1 MKVLIVVDMQN
12 DFIDGSLG
20 TKEAVEIVNRV
31 AEVMDS
37 FDGAVICT
45 RDTHFADYLNTSEGR
60 KLPVEHCIEGTKGH
74 ALQDTIQ
81 KMAEKKQDVVMN
93 KITFGAKNLPEEIE
107 KLAGGVPEFIEL
119 VGLCTDICVISN
131 AMLLKAF
138 YPEVPISVD
147 ASACAGVTPQSHKNA
162 LEAMKMCQIEIEVE
176 QQVFQLDLIPFSCD
190 FVQRNIECLLIIL
203 VQIDHDDLRL
213 GVSEVL
219 HNVVALVASDD
230 GSVLVYDD
238 RIHVS
243 EGLNAALDVLMF

>member
-20 TKEAVEIVNRV
+20 TKEAVGIVDRV

-45 RDTHFADYLNTSEGR
+45 RDTHFADYLETSEGR

-81 KMAEKKQDVVMN
+81 KMAEKKQAVVMN
-93 KITFGAKNLPEEIE
+93 KITFGAKNL
-107 KLAGGVPEFIEL
+107 PEFIEL

-162 LEAMKMCQIEIEVE
+162 LETMKMCQIDIVNE
-176 QQVFQLDLIPFSCD
+176 
-190 FVQRNIECLLIIL
+190 
-203 VQIDHDDLRL
+203 
-213 GVSEVL
+213 
-219 HNVVALVASDD
+219 
-230 GSVLVYDD
+230 
-238 RIHVS
+238 
-243 EGLNAALDVLMF
+243 

>member
-81 KMAEKKQDVVMN
+81 KMAEKKQAVVTN
-93 KITFGAKNLPEEIE
+93 KITFGAK
-107 KLAGGVPEFIEL
+107 
-119 VGLCTDICVISN
+119 ICRRRSKN
-131 AMLLKAF
+131 WQAACRNPLN
-138 YPEVPISVD
+138 SWD
-147 ASACAGVTPQSHKNA
+147 SAPTSA
-162 LEAMKMCQIEIEVE
+162 
-176 QQVFQLDLIPFSCD
+176 
-190 FVQRNIECLLIIL
+190 
-203 VQIDHDDLRL
+203 
-213 GVSEVL
+213 
-219 HNVVALVASDD
+219 
-230 GSVLVYDD
+230 
-238 RIHVS
+238 
-243 EGLNAALDVLMF
+243 

>member
-81 KMAEKKQDVVMN
+81 KMAEKKQAVVTN

-107 KLAGGVPEFIEL
+107 KLAGGVPESI
-119 VGLCTDICVISN
+119 DICVISN

-162 LEAMKMCQIEIEVE
+162 LEAMKMCQIDIVNE
-176 QQVFQLDLIPFSCD
+176 
-190 FVQRNIECLLIIL
+190 
-203 VQIDHDDLRL
+203 
-213 GVSEVL
+213 
-219 HNVVALVASDD
+219 
-230 GSVLVYDD
+230 
-238 RIHVS
+238 
-243 EGLNAALDVLMF
+243 

>member
-20 TKEAVEIVNRV
+20 TKEAVGIVDRV

-45 RDTHFADYLNTSEGR
+45 RDTHFADYLETSEGR

-81 KMAEKKQDVVMN
+81 KMAEKRQAVVMN

-131 AMLLKAF
+131 ALLVKAF
-138 YPEVPISVD
+138 LPETKITVD
-147 ASACAGVTPQSHKNA
+147 AACCAGVTPASHKNA
-162 LEAMKMCQIEIEVE
+162 LAAMKACQINVENWEV
-176 QQVFQLDLIPFSCD
+176 
-190 FVQRNIECLLIIL
+190 
-203 VQIDHDDLRL
+203 
-213 GVSEVL
+213 
-219 HNVVALVASDD
+219 
-230 GSVLVYDD
+230 
-238 RIHVS
+238 
-243 EGLNAALDVLMF
+243 